1 MCVRNLENIN
11 ATPDLLHTPQE
22 DGTHQFVCMINFNN
36 TAITL
41 LLGYYVTL
49 TVITKMKLR

>member
-1 MCVRNLENIN
+1 MGMS
-11 ATPDLLHTPQE
+11 LHHLISYTPQE
-22 DGTHQFVCMINFNN
+22 DGTHQFLCTINFNN

-49 TVITKMKLR
+49 TLSLQ